1 LEFVVVALVFGL
13 ATGVIGR
20 LKGSSFFLWFLI
32 GTALPGIGIFAA
44 LVMRDQRREPRRVC
58 PRCGNVVAVSDQVCM
73 RCGEDLEFPPE
84 ANDQPGATGAPGAR
98 APG

>member
-1 LEFVVVALVFGL
+1 MEFVVVALVFGL

-20 LKGSSFFLWFLI
+20 LRGNSFVIWFLI

-73 RCGEDLEFPPE
+73 RCGEDLDFPAESP
-84 ANDQPGATGAPGAR
+84 A
-98 APG
+98 